1 MPSGLFVALFVFLVK
16 LRTSRTRPKGL
27 PWKLIIS
34 RHIVNRST
42 QMQITENQLHK
53 IKQIY
58 LPVLSKRNIQCSD
71 RTFRSHD
78 QNDKVYRNKLSTQ
91 PSSRRFRETWNCFGH
106 SMVFN
111 FSRKISLRNENLF
124 GYISMGFT
132 SFPLKI
138 CMRVPVDI
146 NFELFKNCG
155 NQRKSL

>member
-138 CMRVPVDI
+138 CMCVPVDI